1 MNTGEDGWAVASMQW
16 EGRDALGIRW
26 NGHSKNLIGNPQ
38 SRGIATWFILPDELA
53 TTLRGS
59 FGATPTGL
67 DDLNTDVTRVRI
79 RPLPRRIWR
88 GAPQEPSDDEWVL
101 SITDRVQGHMEIMNP
116 GTGHFMSVHKA
127 QVKGLVRDTV
137 SDKSSGPKH
146 GILSLHVQMIFE
158 DGRLTLEP
166 LQSLSERLEALSQLL
181 RDSGYEGQH
190 DHVRALIEEARRTL
204 VGTAGTIGPW
214 EKAELDY
221 AETAVADNFLQLA
234 ITCIAKAITVSKLPP
249 DDYEHGFNY
258 GRAKSERIPH
268 R

>member
-1 MNTGEDGWAVASMQW
+1 M
-16 EGRDALGIRW
+16 R
-26 NGHSKNLIGNPQ
+26 GNPQ

-59 FGATPTGL
+59 FGTTPTGL

-137 SDKSSGPKH
+137 SDKPSGPKH
-146 GILSLHVQMIFE
+146 GILSLNVQMIFE

-166 LQSLSERLEALSQLL
+166 LQSLSERLEAP
-181 RDSGYEGQH
+181 
-190 DHVRALIEEARRTL
+190 VATTARL
-204 VGTAGTIGPW
+204 G
-214 EKAELDY
+214 L
-221 AETAVADNFLQLA
+221 
-234 ITCIAKAITVSKLPP
+234 
-249 DDYEHGFNY
+249 
-258 GRAKSERIPH
+258 
-268 R
+268 